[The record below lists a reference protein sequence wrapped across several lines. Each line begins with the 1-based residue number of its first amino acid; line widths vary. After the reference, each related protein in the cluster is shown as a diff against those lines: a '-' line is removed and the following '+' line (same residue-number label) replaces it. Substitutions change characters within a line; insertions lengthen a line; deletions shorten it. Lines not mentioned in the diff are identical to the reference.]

1 MAITQRAN
9 LDGHQSPEQKSWFLT
24 KFVCSPESRPS
35 FGRLVRRH
43 RQIPIEN
50 VCMYTTLSIYD
61 ADYRLSIYI
70 VVYTLAHIY
79 IYIAPNV
86 YVDMVD
92 KCKCTQIIVN
102 IFRIRT
108 KLSFLLNRINHGKTP
123 ARRTYDV
130 DVSARFGAIAEFRTN
145 QPVKFDYDGR
155 PANVICF
162 RFYVYA
168 SEIITVL
175 YSAGRLWNFQ
185 GIRPLHDVAPEVGV
199 ARRRGEQ
206 WKMRENGVFF

>member
-1 MAITQRAN
+1 MVPHEICVFTRIETVVR
-9 LDGHQSPEQKSWFLT
+9 PT
-24 KFVCSPESRPS
+24 RPS
-35 FGRLVRRH
+35 SSPNSYWKRVYVH
-43 RQIPIEN
+43 DIVDIW
-50 VCMYTTLSIYD
+50 C
-61 ADYRLSIYI
+61 RLSIVDI
-70 VVYTLAHIY
+70 HCRIHTRAY

-199 ARRRGEQ
+199 ARRRGE
-206 WKMRENGVFF
+206 